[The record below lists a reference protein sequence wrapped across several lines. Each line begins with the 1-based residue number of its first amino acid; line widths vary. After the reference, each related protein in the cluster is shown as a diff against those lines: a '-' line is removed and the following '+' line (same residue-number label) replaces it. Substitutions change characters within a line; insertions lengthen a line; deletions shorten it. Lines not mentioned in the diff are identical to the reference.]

1 MNLIVEDDY
10 ITDVGGFFQTN
21 YKKYNEYVK
30 EYIEILGE
38 ITENGIV
45 SGQTHD
51 ALVEFQRQVATGSG
65 VSSSSAEALGKKYN
79 TYCTK
84 FISDLGKADGDLY

>member
-10 ITDVGGFFQTN
+10 ITGVGSFFQTN
-21 YKKYNEYVK
+21 YKEYNECVE
-30 EYIEILGE
+30 EYIEILSE
-38 ITENGIV
+38 IAEKGIV

-65 VSSSSAEALGKKYN
+65 VSGSSATALGKKYN

-84 FISDLGKADGDLY
+84 FISDLDKADGDLY

>member
-10 ITDVGGFFQTN
+10 ITGVGSFFQTN
-21 YKKYNEYVK
+21 YKEYNEYVE

-38 ITENGIV
+38 IAEKGIV

-65 VSSSSAEALGKKYN
+65 VSGSSATALGKKYN

-84 FISDLGKADGDLY
+84 FTSDLDKADGDLY